1 MVNNETL
8 NKKAEM
14 HKSLCNELYRT
25 YVAKNHDYGDSF
37 GESFK
42 EFGITSAMVR
52 LSDKWNRLKTLSKQ
66 NEKAMVKTE
75 SIADTLLDMANYCL
89 MTLIELKSFTYEEVE
104 KDE

>member
-1 MVNNETL
+1 MANNETL
-8 NKKAEM
+8 NKKAEI
-14 HKSLCNELYRT
+14 HKTLCNELYRT

-66 NEKAMVKTE
+66 DEKAMVQNE
-75 SIADTLLDMANYCL
+75 SIKDTLLDMANYCL
-89 MTLIELKSFTYEEVE
+89 MTLIELSANKEVE

>member
-14 HKSLCNELYRT
+14 HKTLCNELYRT

-66 NEKAMVKTE
+66 DEKAMVQNE
-75 SIADTLLDMANYCL
+75 SIKDTLLDMANYCL
-89 MTLIELKSFTYEEVE
+89 MTLIELSTNKEVE